1 MNTIPTVTKNL
12 LIINVLMFLGTIVAQ
27 SYGIDLAQYL
37 GLHFFLA
44 EDFNAAQL
52 ITYMFMH
59 AGFAHIFFNMFA
71 VWMFGRILEQVWG
84 PKRFLF
90 YYLVCGIGAG
100 IIQEVVQYIH
110 YETVLSAYDS
120 VNTGMAI
127 IPMEEYL
134 NMMTTVGAS
143 GAVYAILLAFGM
155 LFPNQQMFIFPLPVP
170 IKAKYF
176 VIGYALIEL
185 YAGFANSAGDN
196 VAHFAHLGG
205 MVFGFILIMYW
216 RKRTEE
222 MATIITDLKETFRR
236 GNIYIQ
242 LIYINVAVFI
252 LTTLTEVMF
261 QLFNRSI
268 AGVFE
273 WLELPAS
280 VLRFILQPWSLLTY
294 MFMHAGFMHIL
305 FNMLWLYWFGALFLS
320 FFSAKHLRGVYILG
334 GICGGLLYMAAYN
347 IFPYFRPMT
356 DYSFMLGASASV
368 LAIVAAT
375 AYREPNYPIRLL
387 LFGTIRLK
395 YLALIVIGT
404 DLLFITSSNAGG
416 HIAHLGGALAGVWF
430 AASLSKGSDLTSW
443 INKCLDTLVSI
454 VSFKPRKPKMK
465 VHYGT
470 GKQKIMITTHGKSP
484 IRRDRPHSRQI
495 KEIGI
500 RKPYYRGKEKLVRR
514 E

>member
-59 AGFAHIFFNMFA
+59 AGFAHI
-71 VWMFGRILEQVWG
+71 WG

-216 RKRTEE
+216 RKK
-222 MATIITDLKETFRR
+222 DR
-236 GNIYIQ
+236 GNGY
-242 LIYINVAVFI
+242 Y
-252 LTTLTEVMF
+252 
-261 QLFNRSI
+261 
-268 AGVFE
+268 
-273 WLELPAS
+273 
-280 VLRFILQPWSLLTY
+280 
-294 MFMHAGFMHIL
+294 
-305 FNMLWLYWFGALFLS
+305 
-320 FFSAKHLRGVYILG
+320 
-334 GICGGLLYMAAYN
+334 YN
-347 IFPYFRPMT
+347 
-356 DYSFMLGASASV
+356 
-368 LAIVAAT
+368 
-375 AYREPNYPIRLL
+375 
-387 LFGTIRLK
+387 
-395 YLALIVIGT
+395 
-404 DLLFITSSNAGG
+404 
-416 HIAHLGGALAGVWF
+416 
-430 AASLSKGSDLTSW
+430 
-443 INKCLDTLVSI
+443 
-454 VSFKPRKPKMK
+454 
-465 VHYGT
+465 
-470 GKQKIMITTHGKSP
+470 
-484 IRRDRPHSRQI
+484 
-495 KEIGI
+495 
-500 RKPYYRGKEKLVRR
+500 
-514 E
+514 